1 MNKEHKPFEFIIEK
15 LLDPTRRG
23 WTQFPLPA
31 MTIQEELRRT
41 RNEKDNDSNSNA
53 VANLLHLQTYSR

>member
-1 MNKEHKPFEFIIEK
+1 MKKEHKPFEFIIEK

-31 MTIQEELRRT
+31 MTLQEELRRT
-41 RNEKDNDSNSNA
+41 NEKSNNTINSISSN
-53 VANLLHLQTYSR
+53 VLQLSTKN

>member
-41 RNEKDNDSNSNA
+41 NEKSNNTINNISSN
-53 VANLLHLQTYSR
+53 VLQLSTKN

>member
-31 MTIQEELRRT
+31 MTIEEELRRT
-41 RNEKDNDSNSNA
+41 RNEKSNNTINNISSN
-53 VANLLHLQTYSR
+53 VLQLSTKN

>member
-1 MNKEHKPFEFIIEK
+1 MKKEHKPFEFIIEK

-41 RNEKDNDSNSNA
+41 NEKSNNTINNISSN
-53 VANLLHLQTYSR
+53 VLQLSTKN

>member
-1 MNKEHKPFEFIIEK
+1 MNKEHKPFAFIIEK

-31 MTIQEELRRT
+31 MTIEEELRRT
-41 RNEKDNDSNSNA
+41 RNEKSNNTINNISSN
-53 VANLLHLQTYSR
+53 VLQLSTKN

>member
-41 RNEKDNDSNSNA
+41 RNEKSNNTINNISSN
-53 VANLLHLQTYSR
+53 VLQLSTKN

>member
-1 MNKEHKPFEFIIEK
+1 MKKEHKPFEFIIEK

-31 MTIQEELRRT
+31 MTIEEELRRT
-41 RNEKDNDSNSNA
+41 NEKSNNTINNISSN
-53 VANLLHLQTYSR
+53 VLQLSTKN